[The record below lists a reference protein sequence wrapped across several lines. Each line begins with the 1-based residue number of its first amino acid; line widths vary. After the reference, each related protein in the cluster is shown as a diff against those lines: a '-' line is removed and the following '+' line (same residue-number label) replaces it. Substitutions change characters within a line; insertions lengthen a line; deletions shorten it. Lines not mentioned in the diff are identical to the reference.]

1 MGPEQR
7 FGMDKSVLITGAAR
21 RIGRRIA
28 LDMAADGW
36 TVCAHYGSSRDQAEQ
51 LVDEISAGGGRARAF
66 GADLADADAPARLVE
81 ACRAAFGGLGCLINN
96 ASVFDYDEAGTMT
109 AESWTKH
116 MKINVRAPVFLAQAF
131 ANAIAADQRGD
142 IINIID
148 QRVWKLAPTYF
159 TYTISKSA
167 LWTATQTMA
176 QAFAPRIRVNAIGPG
191 PTLPN
196 ANQTDADFE
205 REAGAMLL
213 GRGTSPKEIA
223 DAVRFILSAP
233 AMTGQMIA
241 LDGGQHLLWRTPD
254 MRLEDL

>member
-1 MGPEQR
+1 
-7 FGMDKSVLITGAAR
+7 MDKSVLITGAAR

-28 LDMAADGW
+28 LSLAEDGW
-36 TVCAHYGSSRDQAEQ
+36 AICAHYGSSRGDADK
-51 LVDEISAGGGRARAF
+51 LVDEITAAGGTAQAF
-66 GADLADADAPARLVE
+66 GTDLSDADAPARLVE
-81 ACRAAFGGLGCLINN
+81 TCHGAFGGLDCLINN
-96 ASVFDYDEAGTMT
+96 AARFDYDEAGTMT
-109 AESWTKH
+109 AESWSRH
-116 MKINVRAPVFLAQAF
+116 MDVNLRSPLFMAQAF
-131 ANAIAADQRGD
+131 ANGLGPERTGD

-191 PTLPN
+191 PTLPGPQ
-196 ANQTDADFE
+196 QTEADFE

-213 GRGTSPKEIA
+213 GRGTSPDEIA
-223 DAVRFILSAP
+223 EAVKFILGAP

-254 MRLEDL
+254 IQHQGS

>member
-1 MGPEQR
+1 MSPEQR

-21 RIGRRIA
+21 RIGRQIA
-28 LDMAADGW
+28 LAMADDGW
-36 TVCAHYGSSRDQAEQ
+36 AVCAHYGASREEAEA
-51 LVDEISAGGGRARAF
+51 LVEEISASGGKARAF
-66 GADLADADAPARLVE
+66 GADLEDADAPAKLVA
-81 ACRAAFGGLGCLINN
+81 ACREAFGGLDCLINN

-116 MKINVRAPVFLAQAF
+116 MEINVRAPVFLAQAF
-131 ANAIAADQRGD
+131 VRGIGADERGD

-196 ANQTDADFE
+196 SNQTEADFE

-213 GRGTSPKEIA
+213 GRGTSPGEIA
-223 DAVRFILSAP
+223 DAVKFILSAP